1 MKSFIDVRSSDYIL
15 EAWPLIISALDSK
28 STGPDS
34 SDGRSHCSVFL
45 GDFHMGGVLSQ
56 WGLLQGGA
64 FYDTGASH
72 PGEKF
77 FEIVSLLF

>member
-45 GDFHMGGVLSQ
+45 GGFHMGGGYSHS
-56 WGLLQGGA
+56 GDSYRGGPS
-64 FYDTGASH
+64 TIQEH
-72 PGEKF
+72 PIQERSCLK
-77 FEIVSLLF
+77 